1 MLMRLESSTI
11 ARTGKTVAFDYD
23 GERVSALE
31 GETIAAALAAAGR
44 DTYRHTRTGN
54 RRGLYCGMGSCFECL
69 VSVDGR
75 QGQRACMTKVA
86 HGMSVFAQDS
96 ERARACGLTPL
107 ASEPVGAAPRQIAP
121 SHHCERQPDRQFE
134 QGAALIRR
142 VRSMGVAIVPDAV
155 VWGVFGP
162 REIGVIASGKALLYR
177 PRQLMLTPGAYEYT
191 APFPGWTLPGVTTTG
206 GAQTLARAYR
216 VAPGERIVIAGN
228 GPLNLQLAVE
238 LLAGGANVVAVLESA
253 PRPGLAQW
261 RPVLSALREA
271 PGLVADGLAYL
282 AKLRAARVPVL
293 WDARVIA
300 AEGHS
305 RVERITYVRGTGT
318 TTLDCDTLCVG
329 YGFAP
334 ATDIAR
340 ALGCDHSFVDRH
352 VGYLTTDIDA
362 DGRTSV
368 PGVLAAG
375 DGTRVGGARVAL
387 ARGTLAGHAA
397 ADALGLPEP
406 SVPSRN
412 GARRALTRAT
422 RFQQALW
429 TLFEAPPIRIASLPR
444 ETVVCRCEEVT
455 QGELL
460 DEITSGHDTL
470 ASIKRR
476 TRLGMGRCQGRNC
489 AATCAKLVEELTGR
503 KREVMHYLAPRVPI
517 RPVPLA
523 ALAFE
528 KPEWAGH
535 SKAVTPNVARPVNE
549 PKLAD
554 QQTDVLVIGG
564 GVMGACLS
572 YFLSR
577 AGREVLVV
585 DRDDLNLQASGANA
599 GSLHVQLLSFDF
611 GNKARAGGMPAA
623 STLALG
629 PASVRLW
636 QMLEAASG
644 EDLEIRL
651 TGGLMVADSEAGMRF
666 LERKIALERSFGI
679 EAELLD
685 TRALLALSPNLAP
698 TLLGAEFCPMEGKI
712 NPLRATYAVMRLA
725 AAQGACFQRATNVT
739 AIARERDGFV
749 VDTGRGRIR
758 ARTVVNAAGAWAKE
772 IGAMLGVHVPVAG
785 APLQMIATEPAP
797 KLVNH
802 LIAHADRHLSLKQT
816 ETGGL
821 LIGGGWTAA
830 FDPARR
836 INHAMRESI
845 EGNVWVASQVL
856 PALKG
861 LHMVRAWAGMNI
873 DIDGAP
879 ILGPVDRVPGFYNAV
894 TSNGYTLAPI
904 VSQLVADLILERPAE
919 LDVTPF
925 LIDRFALA

>member
-1 MLMRLESSTI
+1 M
-11 ARTGKTVAFDYD
+11 
-23 GERVSALE
+23 
-31 GETIAAALAAAGR
+31 
-44 DTYRHTRTGN
+44 
-54 RRGLYCGMGSCFECL
+54 
-69 VSVDGR
+69 
-75 QGQRACMTKVA
+75 
-86 HGMSVFAQDS
+86 
-96 ERARACGLTPL
+96 
-107 ASEPVGAAPRQIAP
+107 
-121 SHHCERQPDRQFE
+121 
-134 QGAALIRR
+134 
-142 VRSMGVAIVPDAV
+142 
-155 VWGVFGP
+155 
-162 REIGVIASGKALLYR
+162 
-177 PRQLMLTPGAYEYT
+177 
-191 APFPGWTLPGVTTTG
+191 
-206 GAQTLARAYR
+206 
-216 VAPGERIVIAGN
+216 
-228 GPLNLQLAVE
+228 
-238 LLAGGANVVAVLESA
+238 
-253 PRPGLAQW
+253 
-261 RPVLSALREA
+261 
-271 PGLVADGLAYL
+271 
-282 AKLRAARVPVL
+282 
-293 WDARVIA
+293 
-300 AEGHS
+300 
-305 RVERITYVRGTGT
+305 
-318 TTLDCDTLCVG
+318 
-329 YGFAP
+329 
-334 ATDIAR
+334 AR

-375 DGTRVGGARVAL
+375 DGTRIGGARAAL

-397 ADALGLPEP
+397 ADALGLPDPSSVP

-412 GARRALTRAT
+412 RARRALARAT

-429 TLFEAPPIRIASLPR
+429 TLFDAPPVRIASLPR

-455 QGELL
+455 QGNLL
-460 DEITSGHDTL
+460 DQIASGHDTL
-470 ASIKRR
+470 ASIKRN

-503 KREVMHYLAPRVPI
+503 KREVMHYFAPRVPI

-528 KPEWAGH
+528 KPEWGGH
-535 SKAVTPNVARPVNE
+535 REAVTPNVARPVNE

-698 TLLGAEFCPMEGKI
+698 VLLGAELCPMEGKI

-725 AAQGACFQRATNVT
+725 TAEGARFQRATNVT
-739 AIARERDGFV
+739 AIARERDGFL

-836 INHAMRESI
+836 INDAMRESI
-845 EGNVWVASQVL
+845 EGNLWVASHVL

-925 LIDRFALA
+925 LIDRFSLA

>member
-1 MLMRLESSTI
+1 
-11 ARTGKTVAFDYD
+11 
-23 GERVSALE
+23 
-31 GETIAAALAAAGR
+31 
-44 DTYRHTRTGN
+44 
-54 RRGLYCGMGSCFECL
+54 
-69 VSVDGR
+69 
-75 QGQRACMTKVA
+75 
-86 HGMSVFAQDS
+86 
-96 ERARACGLTPL
+96 
-107 ASEPVGAAPRQIAP
+107 
-121 SHHCERQPDRQFE
+121 
-134 QGAALIRR
+134 
-142 VRSMGVAIVPDAV
+142 
-155 VWGVFGP
+155 
-162 REIGVIASGKALLYR
+162 
-177 PRQLMLTPGAYEYT
+177 
-191 APFPGWTLPGVTTTG
+191 
-206 GAQTLARAYR
+206 
-216 VAPGERIVIAGN
+216 
-228 GPLNLQLAVE
+228 
-238 LLAGGANVVAVLESA
+238 
-253 PRPGLAQW
+253 
-261 RPVLSALREA
+261 
-271 PGLVADGLAYL
+271 
-282 AKLRAARVPVL
+282 
-293 WDARVIA
+293 
-300 AEGHS
+300 
-305 RVERITYVRGTGT
+305 
-318 TTLDCDTLCVG
+318 
-329 YGFAP
+329 
-334 ATDIAR
+334 
-340 ALGCDHSFVDRH
+340 
-352 VGYLTTDIDA
+352 
-362 DGRTSV
+362 
-368 PGVLAAG
+368 
-375 DGTRVGGARVAL
+375 VAL
-387 ARGTLAGHAA
+387 ACGTLAGHAA

-406 SVPSRN
+406 SVSTSVPSRN
-412 GARRALTRAT
+412 SARRALIRAT

-429 TLFEAPPIRIASLPR
+429 TLFEAPPIRVASLPR

-455 QGELL
+455 HGELL
-460 DEITSGHDTL
+460 DQITSGHDTL

-503 KREVMHYLAPRVPI
+503 KRDVMHFLAPRVPI

-528 KPEWAGH
+528 KPEWGGH
-535 SKAVTPNVARPVNE
+535 RKAVTPNVARPVNE
-549 PKLAD
+549 PKLID

-585 DRDDLNLQASGANA
+585 DRDDLNLQASGGNA

-623 STLALG
+623 STLVLG

-685 TRALLALSPNLAP
+685 TRALLSLSPNLAP

-725 AAQGACFQRATNVT
+725 TAQGARFQRATNVT

-749 VDTGRGRIR
+749 VDTSRGRIR
-758 ARTVVNAAGAWAKE
+758 ARTLVNAAGAWAKE

-845 EGNVWVASQVL
+845 EGNVWVASHVL

-879 ILGPVDRVPGFYNAV
+879 ILGPVERVPGFYNAV